1 MMHFINSLKSVPRDM
16 SLSAVIMG
24 FVCVMVGYL
33 STIAVIFQAAESSG
47 ASAAQINSW
56 IGALGIGMGIT
67 TIGLTLYFRAPI
79 VTAWSTPGAA
89 LLVTSAV
96 GVPMQQ
102 IIGAFIVS
110 SLLIVLCGV
119 TGWFERVLDR
129 IPKSIAAAMLSGIL
143 LQFGMNVFV
152 SMEGDFQISVS
163 MFVCYLV
170 MRQLLPQYTIL
181 LCLIVGLLVAWLY
194 GFRLPALELLV
205 TRPVFVVP
213 HFNWQSLISIAIPL
227 FAVTMASQNVP
238 GVATLRAAG
247 YQTRVSPIITWTGFT
262 SLLLA
267 PFGCIGLN
275 LAAITAALCMGP
287 DAHADKDRRYV
298 ASLFAGGFYLVLGF
312 FGATVGA
319 LLIALPEALVL
330 TVAGLALF
338 ATIASSLKAAMQDD
352 IEREPALITFLVT
365 ASGVTLFGIGA
376 ALWGL
381 FAGVLALMLARFMSR
396 KRQAGAS

>member
-129 IPKSIAAAMLSGIL
+129 IPKSIAAAMLAGIL

-181 LCLIVGLLVAWLY
+181 LCLIVGLSVAWLY
-194 GFRLPALELLV
+194 GFRLPAVELLV
-205 TRPVFVVP
+205 TRPVFIVP

-238 GVATLRAAG
+238 GVATLRVAG

-312 FGATVGA
+312 LGATVGA
-319 LLIALPEALVL
+319 LLIGLPEALVL

-381 FAGVLALMLARFMSR
+381 FAGVLALMLARLMGR
-396 KRQAGAS
+396 IRQAGAS